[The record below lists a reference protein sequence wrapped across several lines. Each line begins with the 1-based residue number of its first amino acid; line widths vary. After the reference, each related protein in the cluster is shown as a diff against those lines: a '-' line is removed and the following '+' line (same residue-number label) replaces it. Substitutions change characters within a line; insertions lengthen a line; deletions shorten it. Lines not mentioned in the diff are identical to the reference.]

1 MEAVPTPRD
10 RQRDERLRRLRQ
22 LRKDFFEVPLYNNKY
37 QVNQIIGEGASGV
50 VCSAVD
56 KATNEH
62 VAVKRVARGF
72 DKVPVSVRILREL
85 KFLRLLRS
93 HQNIVEIKDILMP
106 GSTRD
111 FNDVFVVFEL
121 MPTDLNHVLRSKT
134 ELSELHIKYFM
145 YQLLRGLYFMHT
157 AGVFHRDLKPN
168 NILINNQCALR
179 ICDFGLAR
187 AAFDNE
193 PDMVYWT
200 DYVATR
206 WYRAPELIM
215 THFTKY
221 STAIDIWSAG
231 CIFAEMLGK
240 GKPLFPGK
248 DGYDQLQLMTSVI
261 GSPSDEAISKVQSAR
276 VREHFQ
282 MLPRKRRMPF
292 TQIFPNA
299 DPEACD
305 LLEKL
310 LDFDPARRPTAGEA
324 LAHPYFKAFYEPG
337 NEPMGK
343 PIDQNE
349 FAFERKKLTPES
361 MRQLFLEEIML
372 YHPEHSREFFADT
385 RHGQFEP
392 PSQAETFASAMRSVQ
407 EGIAQRKTT
416 SMPKAKFKPISEAYR
431 AKREKQRTT
440 DAGAGDPGSEG
451 APAPKKDERAPMGS
465 SASWYGPSRPRRR
478 GAIVDRAAN
487 AVEVLEAD
495 PMALDEP
502 EVGANGAAKAN
513 PAGANAYAQGSSGR
527 ANGTASMNGEK
538 VRMP

>member
-1 MEAVPTPRD
+1 
-10 RQRDERLRRLRQ
+10 
-22 LRKDFFEVPLYNNKY
+22 
-37 QVNQIIGEGASGV
+37 
-50 VCSAVD
+50 
-56 KATNEH
+56 
-62 VAVKRVARGF
+62 
-72 DKVPVSVRILREL
+72 
-85 KFLRLLRS
+85 
-93 HQNIVEIKDILMP
+93 
-106 GSTRD
+106 
-111 FNDVFVVFEL
+111 

-145 YQLLRGLYFMHT
+145 YQLLRGLYFLHT

-187 AAFDNE
+187 AAFDDE

-261 GSPSDEAISKVQSAR
+261 GSPSAEAISKVQSAR

-282 MLPRKRRMPF
+282 LLPRKRRLPF
-292 TQIFPNA
+292 TQLFPTA

-324 LAHPYFKAFYEPG
+324 LAHPYFREFYEPG
-337 NEPMGK
+337 SEPAGR
-343 PIDQNE
+343 PIDQRE
-349 FAFERKKLTPES
+349 FDFEREKLNPEA
-361 MRQLFLEEIML
+361 MRKLFLEEILL
-372 YHPEHSREFFADT
+372 YHPEHRRNFFEDT
-385 RHGQFEP
+385 PHGQFEL
-392 PSQAETFASAMRSVQ
+392 PSQADTFASAMRSVQ
-407 EGIAQRKTT
+407 EGIQQRKTT
-416 SMPKAKFKPISEAYR
+416 SMPKAKFKPISEAYK
-431 AKREKQRTT
+431 AKRAAAAAAAAN
-440 DAGAGDPGSEG
+440 DAPM
-451 APAPKKDERAPMGS
+451 PAANSADSRAPMGS
-465 SASWYGPSRPRRR
+465 SSSWYGPSRPR
-478 GAIVDRAAN
+478 GYTAVVDQDPAQGRAAV
-487 AVEVLEAD
+487 ADAVLEAD

-502 EVGANGAAKAN
+502 DMAALGIVKVSSAGGTCAQHEKAL
-513 PAGANAYAQGSSGR
+513 PGGSAMAVDDAR
-527 ANGTASMNGEK
+527 LQ
-538 VRMP
+538 